1 MISRHNY
8 IGQVD
13 IKILQV
19 MAKLRH
25 NTHETYRTVCMSLQ
39 QIQFKCKDL
48 HFFNSWNRITRQF
61 EIYKHELA
69 RALRIHTSSPQINSP
84 YIRINHID
92 KSHNNALL
100 IKV

>member
-48 HFFNSWNRITRQF
+48 HFLMVGTESQDNSRYINTSLHGLCEYTQAHH
-61 EIYKHELA
+61 KL
-69 RALRIHTSSPQINSP
+69 IHPIS
-84 YIRINHID
+84 
-92 KSHNNALL
+92 
-100 IKV
+100 V

>member
-39 QIQFKCKDL
+39 QIQFKCKFKICIFLMVGTESQDNSRYINTSL
-48 HFFNSWNRITRQF
+48 HGLCEYTQAHH
-61 EIYKHELA
+61 KL
-69 RALRIHTSSPQINSP
+69 IHPIS
-84 YIRINHID
+84 
-92 KSHNNALL
+92 
-100 IKV
+100 V